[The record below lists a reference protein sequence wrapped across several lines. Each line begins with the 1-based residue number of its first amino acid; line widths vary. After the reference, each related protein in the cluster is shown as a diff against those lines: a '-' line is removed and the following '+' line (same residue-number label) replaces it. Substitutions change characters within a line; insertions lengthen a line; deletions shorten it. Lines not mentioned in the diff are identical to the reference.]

1 MRPLDIIILLV
12 AIALIVVVLMQ
23 QSKDDINDAFSGS
36 KTELFKNQKSRGFE
50 LVLERTTA
58 VLAVVFI
65 LLVLIGAIIQVRG

>member
-1 MRPLDIIILLV
+1 MRWIDYIILIV
-12 AIALIVVVLMQ
+12 AIALIAVVLMQ

-58 VLAVVFI
+58 VLAILFI
-65 LLVLIGAIIQVRG
+65 ILVLAAAIQQVNN

>member
-1 MRPLDIIILLV
+1 MRWIDYIILIV

-58 VLAVVFI
+58 VLAILFI
-65 LLVLIGAIIQVRG
+65 LLVLAAAIQQVNN